1 MIDRSPNLPRSGDSK
16 AETPHADSDGD
27 LLADSANGT
36 ALDPDLESILRKDRF
51 LAFIDSKDISQVVE
65 RLREDDEFDIAGQ
78 MAEAIR
84 VSLDDYEDP
93 EEGWKPRKR
102 SERLLAIFDVMANLA
117 TPKEMERFLRNCM
130 LKRLRNEWSGSL
142 SALPKRYNYLGYS
155 NSSEEK
161 PGGPKKL
168 KLLTR
173 YVLGQVIEEGEEVP
187 LDSHRKE
194 TTKKPESDHVPF
206 VPSQI
211 RADSFIGIA
220 IPKEPAKS
228 SSLDDVEIDKI
239 TEASYSYSMG
249 IPAAKERIANNPPDL
264 ESLYQLAGSSP
275 GWYRRFGLPDNNYS
289 QREELVRG
297 FQYLQVGRLDRM
309 KKALIVGKYPDWF
322 SSYVISAYTELGEFD
337 PQAERF
343 NAREYGSATLLPEV
357 NTEALYRAYK
367 EAVRYYKSGKLES
380 ADFSE
385 LYGKEI
391 AAATSLRL
399 EQRRENQLGEW
410 HGIRVRRK
418 KEQSDP
424 NDDSSEQLHNL
435 LAGQC
440 TDWFPGDVESIQRYL
455 YDNSVYFVD
464 VLTTGKNNIPRIM
477 MCTDERGSIQM
488 ILGIGENDQVEP
500 AMMGV
505 LREEIGKLMR
515 GQDKLDTMDVI
526 DSIDKI
532 FAKQQK
538 DEELSIEEIRRL
550 WFGFNPNGGESYF
563 WRNGGAAKLRVAR
576 SKRDFVEDVKTVVE
590 CSGFSA
596 EHLAE
601 LVLKHYV
608 DQAEK
613 LKGFFY
619 DRGIFFT
626 DDERYQKR
634 YGKDPL
640 DHYRNRCGY
649 GVDSN
654 CTDIVNRLIEDGRQ
668 ADLFRQPKLFAGGLI
683 KEMGGKFDPCRGVR
697 VIDGSLDA
705 EELHWTA
712 DIDFTELAK
721 EAEEKK
727 RLPGF
732 IEFIARVKPP
742 LGSFDINKFAD
753 DLLGTENFKVMS
765 RLADWL
771 DELED
776 VGLKSDFR
784 RLAARRLC
792 ELCETVNSREDR
804 LLASMLSGWFDD
816 DFWAD
821 MPGNLAEYVRAMRA
835 GIIPCEYRWV

>member
-385 LYGKEI
+385 LYGK
-391 AAATSLRL
+391 
-399 EQRRENQLGEW
+399 
-410 HGIRVRRK
+410 
-418 KEQSDP
+418 
-424 NDDSSEQLHNL
+424 
-435 LAGQC
+435 
-440 TDWFPGDVESIQRYL
+440 
-455 YDNSVYFVD
+455 
-464 VLTTGKNNIPRIM
+464 
-477 MCTDERGSIQM
+477 
-488 ILGIGENDQVEP
+488 
-500 AMMGV
+500 
-505 LREEIGKLMR
+505 
-515 GQDKLDTMDVI
+515 
-526 DSIDKI
+526 
-532 FAKQQK
+532 
-538 DEELSIEEIRRL
+538 
-550 WFGFNPNGGESYF
+550 
-563 WRNGGAAKLRVAR
+563 
-576 SKRDFVEDVKTVVE
+576 
-590 CSGFSA
+590 
-596 EHLAE
+596 
-601 LVLKHYV
+601 
-608 DQAEK
+608 
-613 LKGFFY
+613 
-619 DRGIFFT
+619 
-626 DDERYQKR
+626 
-634 YGKDPL
+634 
-640 DHYRNRCGY
+640 
-649 GVDSN
+649 
-654 CTDIVNRLIEDGRQ
+654 
-668 ADLFRQPKLFAGGLI
+668 
-683 KEMGGKFDPCRGVR
+683 
-697 VIDGSLDA
+697 
-705 EELHWTA
+705 
-712 DIDFTELAK
+712 
-721 EAEEKK
+721 
-727 RLPGF
+727 
-732 IEFIARVKPP
+732 
-742 LGSFDINKFAD
+742 
-753 DLLGTENFKVMS
+753 
-765 RLADWL
+765 
-771 DELED
+771 
-776 VGLKSDFR
+776 
-784 RLAARRLC
+784 
-792 ELCETVNSREDR
+792 
-804 LLASMLSGWFDD
+804 
-816 DFWAD
+816 
-821 MPGNLAEYVRAMRA
+821 
-835 GIIPCEYRWV
+835 